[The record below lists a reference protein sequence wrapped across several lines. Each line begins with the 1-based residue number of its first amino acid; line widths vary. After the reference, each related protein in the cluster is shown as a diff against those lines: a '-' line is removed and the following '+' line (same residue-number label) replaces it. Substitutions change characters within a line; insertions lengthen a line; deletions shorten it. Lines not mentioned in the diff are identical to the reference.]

1 MIRIV
6 FFYIIEFNLFLIG
19 EKMNHQEG
27 LVKCLI
33 LNPTTNHS
41 VAALQYFWRVL
52 LLSLVTTCMVA
63 ATAVRAM
70 LYLAHTCHSNRLRE
84 VV

>member
-1 MIRIV
+1 
-6 FFYIIEFNLFLIG
+6 
-19 EKMNHQEG
+19 MNHQEG

-33 LNPTTNHS
+33 LNPSTNHS

-70 LYLAHTCHSNRLRE
+70 LYLAHLPLESAAGGGLTAAVS
-84 VV
+84 